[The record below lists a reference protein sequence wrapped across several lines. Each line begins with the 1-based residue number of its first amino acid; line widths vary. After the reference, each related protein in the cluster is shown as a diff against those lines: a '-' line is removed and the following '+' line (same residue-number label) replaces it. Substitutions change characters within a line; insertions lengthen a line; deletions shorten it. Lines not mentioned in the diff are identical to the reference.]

1 MSVTGTGAV
10 GEHDEH
16 LHRPFVLFLHLQL
29 ESGEEVL
36 PECVASE
43 GKRVGRAGP
52 DEQQYSKEHALSPRI
67 TSKSLQIFS
76 HGQQKNLPS
85 NHVHI
90 SFRSQ

>member
-29 ESGEEVL
+29 ESGEDVL

-43 GKRVGRAGP
+43 GKRVKRAGP
-52 DEQQYSKEHALSPRI
+52 DE
-67 TSKSLQIFS
+67 
-76 HGQQKNLPS
+76 
-85 NHVHI
+85 
-90 SFRSQ
+90 